1 MAEVIR
7 KATNRFNKGLIMD
20 FSPENTKNDTLTH
33 ALNATLLTFNGNE
46 LSLQNDMGNARVE
59 TAFLPEGYMP
69 VGTCEYGGIIYVV
82 SYNPIEDKSQI
93 GCFPSPE
100 RTVSNDE
107 LGEFNVSISKDDFQ
121 DNDGKLKNTTQ
132 CVLLKKDNL
141 NPGDKFIVTASDS
154 IYEEALQDMFQQDDS
169 GKHPVEHPRLALN
182 VVSIEDSGRIV
193 YLNSDIRD
201 YTKSDYTYHILGSS
215 GEGDEFITNGQLDL
229 EDYRSKVSSGYSVF
243 KSKTSGKLAI
253 LAELVMID
261 SYSVTHSIV
270 KKDDSQT
277 DDSQIKDSAAFDVV
291 IHTEVEPAINANNYA
306 VAPKLKNYYLKK
318 SQGYLQRF
326 DDSGKEYKAKLFTDS
341 DKEKITNLTLG
352 DIYETTTGEDLGLS
366 DITLKEEYFE
376 FPKEDTYYTKGTE
389 FIPNENNEYEYPD
402 VKLATFKVPSII
414 INKSLPDL
422 PFKYDYTIVPCMDY
436 GKLDHLAVSN
446 TVDFSKL
453 HDFEKSNFTTW
464 KYHIDGD
471 QLRLTFGA
479 DIYDTF
485 ETDKVNG
492 LFLEFYDLWGFA
504 GSLEITNKK
513 SYSGVYTKIISL
525 NTLNALSKK
534 KIIGKDTIT
543 ENYKHNINIIFKDGE
558 DGEDGKYY
566 YNNTEVTYNEE
577 NGWSG
582 EIDNDCGTLYSNILY
597 GVKAYLRIAKS
608 DGTESYKHK
617 RDLFLFTLPI
627 YNDFFYTISDF
638 STIEN
643 PQLDMVLTYRLED
656 LSNLESYD
664 NESLISGYTSKDYE
678 TVKEYESGN
687 YSESQFEV
695 TKYHA
700 YKGTSKLFLEVG
712 LKKEYNDLYLFH
724 DASLNSYFKG
734 TIKLIGDE
742 SDEEYFNV
750 KSKGVLSTVDILNY
764 PESIIRLED
773 NFLRFSDSNKTEINI
788 DGIDLK
794 KNIDIDYKF
803 IIGYKALVENIK
815 KTPIP
820 TNTFCAL
827 YHKDDSG
834 KYNPEDFGIYVQ
846 TDEDD
851 LGNLSDR
858 YYSNALFYNSGT
870 DKTSIFGIGKQVGM
884 KSSDPLEDQIQV
896 IDYVETE
903 TEPITTLGR
912 FNAGEPLQ
920 QLVGH
925 IGKLTFC
932 QPHVHGLGNAY
943 GTNIGMVN
951 NKAFIRDGIYYKDK
965 YAEDFKKKALYNL
978 SLNTKGVID
987 YNTEFISSIAHSITS
1002 VILDGQDSEV
1012 RKYTG
1017 ITADQLEHF
1026 NSCLLETMSSVY
1038 AYNPDYNTS
1047 KFNVGEVSV
1056 LDNGVQFTSNLL
1068 SVDSKFV
1075 FPEGKTLNNYI
1086 YLGGSVL
1093 FSEYINQLTKHS
1105 DIVTDVKQLKL
1116 VPNYTY
1122 CGTSTSPYLLSSLTY
1137 NTPVPD
1143 VIKQELEFQQDNLVT
1158 IRHKEGDTT
1167 LLKCVPD
1174 KRTLYG
1180 FQNGVLV
1187 QLDVANYH
1195 IEENG
1200 KLIPLMND
1208 KIPINST
1215 PMVAFPYGKLR
1226 EEVPDVIQDGSK
1238 DYIFSFDMG
1247 ECTLTNPYAHN
1258 VTGFIECSVT
1268 IRAVGI
1274 WITGDS
1280 IIVAG
1285 PQPCVSAT
1293 LEFTD
1298 DNESVHSF
1306 ESVINAKVNSKVL
1319 SNEFGYSE
1327 TLDEKLN
1334 LDHTYY
1340 LEAQEVGTLKQL
1352 VVNSAGV
1359 SVKNKD
1365 KNIVTD
1371 FSTAFWDKG
1380 STISVLDTGNYE
1392 SAFTQGVYVGYAPG
1406 SIILSEIKIKD
1417 LIGDFMYESA
1427 YDSSKFPLFEC
1438 EKTPNREYITRG
1450 DDGLEYKI
1458 DDSYVKQD
1466 QNIAL
1471 VGTSITLND
1480 LIYEPSI
1487 SGHRLYVRKSKSW
1500 LQCFNTPGD
1509 VYYRRSDQPDSHS
1522 GTENLNKLSFYTG
1535 PSFI

>member
-7 KATNRFNKGLIMD
+7 KAINRFNKGLIMD

-107 LGEFNVSISKDDFQ
+107 LGEFNVSISNDDFQ

-141 NPGDKFIVTASDS
+141 NPGDKFIVTASAS
-154 IYEEALQDMFQQDDS
+154 IYEEALQDMFHQGD
-169 GKHPVEHPRLALN
+169 PVEHPRLALN

-201 YTKSDYTYHILGSS
+201 YTKSDYTYHILGSI
-215 GEGDEFITNGQLDL
+215 GEGDAFVNNRERDLDA
-229 EDYRSKVSSGYSVF
+229 YRSSISSGYSVF

-270 KKDDSQT
+270 KT
-277 DDSQIKDSAAFDVV
+277 AEPGVFDVV
-291 IHTEVEPAINANNYA
+291 IHTEVEPTINANNYT

-318 SQGYLQRF
+318 SQGYLQKF
-326 DDSGKEYKAKLFTDS
+326 DENGNEYKAKLFTDS
-341 DKEKITNLTLG
+341 ELDPRLNIIGTTLG
-352 DIYETTTGEDLGLS
+352 DIYEPITEEDLGLS
-366 DITLKEEYFE
+366 DITLTKEYFE
-376 FPKEDTYYTKGTE
+376 FPEEDTYYTESTE

-485 ETDKVNG
+485 ETNKVNG

-525 NTLNALSKK
+525 NALNALSKK
-534 KIIGKDTIT
+534 KIIGEDTIT
-543 ENYKHNINIIFKDGE
+543 ENYKHNINIICK
-558 DGEDGKYY
+558 DGKYY
-566 YNNTEVTYNEE
+566 YNNTEVTYDKEK
-577 NGWSG
+577 GWGG

-597 GVKAYLRIAKS
+597 GVKAYLRIANS

-617 RDLFLFTLPI
+617 RDLFLFTIPI

-664 NESLISGYTSKDYE
+664 NKNLTSGYTSNDYE

-687 YSESQFEV
+687 YSKSQFEV
-695 TKYHA
+695 TKYCA

-764 PESIIRLED
+764 PESIISLKD
-773 NFLRFSDSNKTEINI
+773 NYLRFSDGNKTEINI

-803 IIGYKALVENIK
+803 IIGYKTLVENIK

-820 TNTFCAL
+820 TTTFCAL

-834 KYNPEDFGIYVQ
+834 KYNPEDFGIYIQ

-884 KSSDPLEDQIQV
+884 KSSDKLEDQIQV

-912 FNAGEPLQ
+912 FNAGEPLK
-920 QLVGH
+920 QLVEH

-932 QPHVHGLGNAY
+932 QPHVHGLGDAY

-951 NKAFIRDGIYYKDK
+951 NKAFIRSGIYYTDD
-965 YAEDFKKKALYNL
+965 YADNFKKKALYNL

-987 YNTEFISSIAHSITS
+987 YNTEFISSIAHSITK
-1002 VILDGQDSEV
+1002 VTLNGQNSEE
-1012 RKYTG
+1012 REYTG

-1122 CGTSTSPYLLSSLTY
+1122 CGTSTLPYLLSSLTY

-1215 PMVAFPYGKLR
+1215 PTVAFPYR
-1226 EEVPDVIQDGSK
+1226 ELQNAVKKDIQDGSR

-1247 ECTLTNPYAHN
+1247 EFTLINSYAQD
-1258 VTGFIECSVT
+1258 VTGSLECSVT

-1274 WITGDS
+1274 WITNES
-1280 IIVAG
+1280 IIIAG
-1285 PQPCVSAT
+1285 PQPHVSAT
-1293 LEFTD
+1293 LKFTD

-1319 SNEFGYSE
+1319 SDKFGYSKE
-1327 TLDEKLN
+1327 IDKKLDQ
-1334 LDHTYY
+1334 DHEYY
-1340 LEAQEVGTLKQL
+1340 LANQGVGILQLL

-1359 SVKNKD
+1359 SVINKYD
-1365 KNIVTD
+1365 NIVEG
-1371 FSTAFWDKG
+1371 FSTDFWDKR
-1380 STISVLDTGNYE
+1380 SIISVLDTGNYE
-1392 SAFTQGVYVGYAPG
+1392 KAFTQGVYVGYAPG

-1450 DDGLEYKI
+1450 EEIKEYKI
-1458 DDSYVKQD
+1458 NKLYVKPG

-1487 SGHRLYVRKSKSW
+1487 SGHRLYMRKSKSW
-1500 LQCFNTPGD
+1500 LQCFGKPGN
-1509 VYYRRSDQPDSHS
+1509 VYYRRSDQSDSHS
-1522 GTENLNKLSFYTG
+1522 EETENLNKLSFYTG
-1535 PSFI
+1535 PSFINNVE